1 MHPPLNWKDLLEV
14 TIWATGFSTEVISD
28 RQKSQWRKDKE
39 EKKHDE
45 DWISS
50 GLWGKSR
57 HPNYFGEYRLTILAE
72 FHRRLSIRR

>member
-1 MHPPLNWKDLLEV
+1 M
-14 TIWATGFSTEVISD
+14 WAGGFMTEVLAD
-28 RQKSQWRKDKE
+28 RQKSQWRKDKG

-57 HPNYFGEYRLTILAE
+57 HPNYFGTPLLRFNILCFGFAE
-72 FHRRLSIRR
+72 